1 MDQEL
6 YEVASKALVQEMR
19 LEVLANNMANINT
32 VGFKEDRIFQISD
45 SLAPLDSQTA
55 TVTLDGTVEI
65 APATLPVATFTNFSP
80 GTLKPTGNALDF
92 ALEGNGF
99 FCIET
104 ASGTQYTRKGNFGLD
119 PDGVLVTQ
127 DGLPVLGMGGQITIE
142 GSEVTVDRQG
152 DIYVDGNRVDTLK
165 VVDFPQPYP
174 LVKTVD
180 TLFAPDGSA
189 VPETVAEN
197 PGVAQGFVE
206 MANLDVVKM
215 MTEMIEVLRGYEAY
229 QKVIQSI
236 NDINATTIKEVGTV
250 I

>member
-32 VGFKEDRIFQISD
+32 VGFKEDRIFQIAD
-45 SLAPLDSQTA
+45 SLAPLDSQTG
-55 TVTLDGTVEI
+55 TVLVGGQVEI
-65 APATLPVATFTNFSP
+65 APASLPVATFTNFSP

-119 PDGVLVTQ
+119 PSGVLVTQ

-180 TLFAPDGSA
+180 TLFAPDNSA